1 MSEWIWINGKTMP
14 LAEAK
19 ISVEDRGFQF
29 ADGIYEVIRLYDGRP
44 FCLKD
49 HLDRLVESAKGIRL
63 EIPLSMA
70 QLSQEIAR
78 SLEGDAARLSSTL
91 RLRPDGSSP
100 KSADGIIY
108 LQLTRGASPRN
119 HLFPDPKAAPPT
131 LLFYRR
137 ALPAPR
143 TPASAM
149 PGIKLHSVDDFRWK
163 RCWIKS
169 IALLPNVLAKNTAIA
184 AGADEAIFINDG
196 AVTECAASN
205 FLAVVGGRVVA
216 HPVGE
221 KVLPGITMKVL
232 RQVAAESGIAWEDRP
247 LPVEAAKKAEEIFIT
262 STTREINWVSHW
274 DGQSVGGGRCGAV
287 TQALHKGLLHKV
299 AQETAPASSH
309 S

>member
-100 KSADGIIY
+100 KS
-108 LQLTRGASPRN
+108 T
-119 HLFPDPKAAPPT
+119 H
-131 LLFYRR
+131 
-137 ALPAPR
+137 
-143 TPASAM
+143 
-149 PGIKLHSVDDFRWK
+149 
-163 RCWIKS
+163 
-169 IALLPNVLAKNTAIA
+169 
-184 AGADEAIFINDG
+184 
-196 AVTECAASN
+196 
-205 FLAVVGGRVVA
+205 
-216 HPVGE
+216 
-221 KVLPGITMKVL
+221 
-232 RQVAAESGIAWEDRP
+232 
-247 LPVEAAKKAEEIFIT
+247 
-262 STTREINWVSHW
+262 
-274 DGQSVGGGRCGAV
+274 
-287 TQALHKGLLHKV
+287 
-299 AQETAPASSH
+299 
-309 S
+309 